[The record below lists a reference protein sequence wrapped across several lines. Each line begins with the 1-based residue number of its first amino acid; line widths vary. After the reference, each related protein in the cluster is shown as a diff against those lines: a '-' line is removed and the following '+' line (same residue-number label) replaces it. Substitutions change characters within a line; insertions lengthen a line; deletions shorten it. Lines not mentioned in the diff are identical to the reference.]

1 VSKRAWFIAGAT
13 SSTLVLLSLVVLFSF
28 RAAIQKLVR
37 HRTEAYLRARFQ
49 SDMEF
54 KDFQVWVRPG
64 VHVVVSG
71 LALRHKG
78 RTDAPPLI
86 EIRKVSFDTS
96 LPGILGEKVSIHSVR
111 LEGLQIH
118 TPPRKPGEKP
128 LISATDEDL
137 AKKYP
142 VAIEEILA
150 DDAILEPLPKDPGK
164 TSHPFFIHHLDLHN
178 FRFDQPA
185 SFHAL
190 LTNPRPQGEIDCA
203 GQFGPWRADEPSV
216 TPVDAKFTFEHADLG
231 TLKGLSG
238 ILSSKGQFKGPLDY
252 LKVEG
257 ETNTPEFALRT
268 TNHPVPLHTDY
279 SAIVD
284 GTNGDVILE
293 KVIATLLNTTLRVR
307 GEVIDLTTQK
317 GRTIRLDAVLQK
329 ARVEDLL
336 RLAVNTDK
344 PAMTGYAKLKAK
356 IDIPEKDEDLI
367 ERMRLD
373 GQFGI
378 SDILFTNS
386 EIQDKIDTLSHKGQ
400 GQPQRGPEG
409 TELSELRGKFTME
422 KGVVKFSKLTFG
434 VEGASL
440 TMAGTYNMNSGK
452 LDFRGKLR
460 LDAKLSQTTTG
471 MKSFFLKAVDPF
483 FRGKDGGTVLP
494 IKITGTKDQ
503 PKYGLDLHDNANKE
517 PAPADSSSK

>member
-1 VSKRAWFIAGAT
+1 MSKRARIIVGMVL
-13 SSTLVLLSLVVLFSF
+13 STLVVLSFVVLFSL
-28 RAAIQKLVR
+28 RGAIQKFVR
-37 HRTEAYLRARFQ
+37 HRTEAYLKARFQ
-49 SDMEF
+49 SDVEF
-54 KDFQVWVRPG
+54 KDFQVWVRSG
-64 VHVVVSG
+64 VHVVVNG
-71 LALRHKG
+71 LTLRHKG
-78 RTDAPPLI
+78 RTDVPPLI
-86 EIRKVSFDTS
+86 EIRRVCFDTS
-96 LPGILGEKVSIHSVR
+96 LPGILGEQFKIHSVR

-128 LISATDEDL
+128 LIGATDEDL

-142 VAIEEILA
+142 FVIDEILA
-150 DDAILEPLPKDPGK
+150 DDAILELLPKDPGK
-164 TSHPFFIHHLDLHN
+164 ASHPFFIHHLDLHN

-190 LTNPRPQGEIDCA
+190 LTNPTPQGEIDSA
-203 GQFGPWRADEPSV
+203 GQFGPWRADEPRV
-216 TPVDAKFTFEHADLG
+216 TPVVAKFTFVHADLG

-238 ILSSKGQFKGPLDY
+238 MLSSKGQFKGPLDY

-257 ETNTPEFALRT
+257 ETDSPDFMLRT
-268 TNHPVPLHTDY
+268 AGHPMALHTDY

-293 KVIATLLNTTLRVR
+293 NVIAVFLNTTLTVR
-307 GEVIDLTTQK
+307 GEVVDLTTQK
-317 GRTIRLDAVLQK
+317 GRTIRLDAVSRK

-336 RLAVNTDK
+336 RVAVNTDR

-367 ERMRLD
+367 ERMLLD
-373 GQFGI
+373 GQFRIG
-378 SDILFTNS
+378 DILFTNN
-386 EIQDKIDTLSHKGQ
+386 EIQDKVDTLSHKGQ
-400 GQPQRGPEG
+400 GQPQRGAEG
-409 TELSELRGKFTME
+409 TELSELRGKFTMKE
-422 KGVVKFSKLTFG
+422 GVVKFSKLTFG

-440 TMAGTYNMNSGK
+440 TMAGTYNMDSGQ

-460 LDAKLSQTTTG
+460 LEAKLSQTATG

-483 FRGKDGGTVLP
+483 FEGKDGGTVLP

-503 PKYGLDLHDNANKE
+503 PKYGFDLHDKANKE
-517 PAPADSSSK
+517 PASAPG

>member
-1 VSKRAWFIAGAT
+1 MSKRAGIIAGAAL
-13 SSTLVLLSLVVLFSF
+13 STLVLSLVVLFSF
-28 RAAIQKLVR
+28 RGAIQNLVR

-49 SDMEF
+49 SDVEF
-54 KDFQVWVRPG
+54 KDFQVWVRPS
-64 VHVVVSG
+64 VHVVVNG
-71 LALRHKG
+71 LALHHKG
-78 RTDAPPLI
+78 RTDVPPLI
-86 EIRKVSFDTS
+86 EIRRVSFDTN
-96 LPGILGEKVSIHSVR
+96 LPGILGEKVNIHSVR

-118 TPPRKPGEKP
+118 TPPRKPGGKP
-128 LISATDEDL
+128 LISATDENL

-190 LTNPRPQGEIDCA
+190 LTNPTPQGEIDCA

-216 TPVDAKFTFEHADLG
+216 TLVDAKFTFDHAALG

-238 ILSSKGQFKGPLDY
+238 TLSSKGQFKGPLDY
-252 LKVEG
+252 LEVEG
-257 ETNTPEFALRT
+257 ETDTPDFALRT
-268 TNHPVPLHTDY
+268 ASHPVALHTDY

-293 KVIATLLNTTLRVR
+293 NVIATFLNTTLMVR
-307 GEVIDLTTQK
+307 GEVVDLTTQK
-317 GRTIRLDAVLQK
+317 GRTIRLDTVLQK

-336 RLAVNTDK
+336 RLTVNTDK
-344 PAMTGYAKLKAK
+344 PAMTGYAKLKTR
-356 IDIPEKDEDLI
+356 IDIPEKKDEDLI

-378 SDILFTNS
+378 GDILFTNS
-386 EIQDKIDTLSHKGQ
+386 EIQDKIDTLSNKGQ
-400 GQPQRGPEG
+400 GQPQRGAEG

-422 KGVVKFSKLTFG
+422 RGVVKFSKLTFG
-434 VEGASL
+434 VEGAAL
-440 TMAGTYNMNSGK
+440 AMAGTYNMDSGQ

-471 MKSFFLKAVDPF
+471 MKSFLLKAVDPF
-483 FRGKDGGTVLP
+483 FKGKDGGTVLP

-503 PKYGLDLHDNANKE
+503 PKYGLDLHDKANKE
-517 PAPADSSSK
+517 PAPARGPSK

>member
-1 VSKRAWFIAGAT
+1 VSKRTWIITGAVL
-13 SSTLVLLSLVVLFSF
+13 STLVLLSLIVLFSF
-28 RAAIQKLVR
+28 HGTIQKLVR
-37 HRTEAYLRARFQ
+37 HRTEAYLKARFQ
-49 SDMEF
+49 SDVEF

-64 VHVVVSG
+64 VHVMVSG
-71 LALRHKG
+71 LTLRHQG
-78 RTDAPPLI
+78 RTDVPPLI

-96 LPGILGEKVSIHSVR
+96 LSGILGEKIRIHGVR
-111 LEGLQIH
+111 LEGLQVH
-118 TPPRKPGEKP
+118 TPPRKAGAKP
-128 LISATDEDL
+128 LIGATDEDL

-142 VAIEEILA
+142 AIIEEIVA

-164 TSHPFFIHHLDLHN
+164 TPRPFLIHHLDLHN

-190 LTNPRPQGEIDCA
+190 LTNPMPRGEVDCA

-216 TPVDAKFTFEHADLG
+216 TPVDAKFTFNRADLG

-252 LKVEG
+252 LEVEG
-257 ETNTPEFALRT
+257 ETDTPDFAWRT
-268 TNHPVPLHTDY
+268 AREPVALHTDY

-284 GTNGDVILE
+284 GTNGDVILK
-293 KVIATLLNTTLRVR
+293 KVVAQFLNTTLTVH
-307 GEVIDLTTQK
+307 GEVVDFTAQK
-317 GRTIRLDAVLQK
+317 GRTIELNVATQK

-336 RLAVNTDK
+336 RLAVNTET
-344 PAMTGYAKLKAK
+344 PAMIGYAKLKTK
-356 IDIPEKDEDLI
+356 IEIPEKDEDLI
-367 ERMRLD
+367 ERMLLD
-373 GQFGI
+373 GQFVIG
-378 SDILFTNS
+378 DILFTNN
-386 EIQDKIDTLSHKGQ
+386 EIQDKINTLSHKGQ
-400 GQPQRGPEG
+400 GQPQRGAEG
-409 TELSELRGKFTME
+409 TELSELHGKFMME

-440 TMAGTYNMNSGK
+440 AMAGTYNMDSGQ

-503 PKYGLDLHDNANKE
+503 PKYGLDLHDKANNE
-517 PAPADSSSK
+517 PAPTPTPSK

>member
-1 VSKRAWFIAGAT
+1 VTKRAWIIAGAAL
-13 SSTLVLLSLVVLFSF
+13 STLVLLSLVVLFSF
-28 RAAIQKLVR
+28 RGAIQKLVR
-37 HRTEAYLRARFQ
+37 HRTEAYLKARFQ
-49 SDMEF
+49 SDVEF
-54 KDFQVWVRPG
+54 KDFQVWLWPG
-64 VHVVVSG
+64 VRVVVNG
-71 LALRHKG
+71 LALRHKA
-78 RTDAPPLI
+78 RTDVPPLI
-86 EIRKVSFDTS
+86 EIRRVSFDTS
-96 LPGILGEKVSIHSVR
+96 LHGILGEQFSIHSVR
-111 LEGLQIH
+111 LDGLQIH
-118 TPPRKPGEKP
+118 TPPRRPGEKP
-128 LISATDEDL
+128 LMSATDEDL

-150 DDAILEPLPKDPGK
+150 DDALLEPLPKDPGK

-190 LTNPRPQGEIDCA
+190 LTNPTPQGEIDCA
-203 GQFGPWRADEPSV
+203 GQFGPWRADEPSA
-216 TPVDAKFTFEHADLG
+216 TPVEAKFTFEHADLG

-252 LKVEG
+252 LEVEG
-257 ETNTPEFALRT
+257 ETDTPDFALRT
-268 TNHPVPLHTDY
+268 ASHPVPLHTDY

-293 KVIATLLNTTLRVR
+293 NVIATFLNTTLTVR
-307 GEVIDLTTQK
+307 GEVIDLSTQK
-317 GRTIRLDAVLQK
+317 GRTIRLDAVSQK

-344 PAMTGYAKLKAK
+344 PAMTGYAKLKTK

-367 ERMRLD
+367 ERMRLG

-378 SDILFTNS
+378 GSILFTNS
-386 EIQDKIDTLSHKGQ
+386 EIQDKIDILSHKGQ
-400 GQPQRGPEG
+400 GQPQRGPGG
-409 TELSELRGKFTME
+409 TELSQLRGKFTME
-422 KGVVKFSKLTFG
+422 KGVVKFCKLTFS

-440 TMAGTYNMNSGK
+440 AMVGTYNVNSGQ

-483 FRGKDGGTVLP
+483 FKGKDGGTVLP
-494 IKITGTKDQ
+494 IKITGTKDN
-503 PKYGLDLHDNANKE
+503 PAFGLDHGG
-517 PAPADSSSK
+517 DSKKNESPSPKKGK

>member
-1 VSKRAWFIAGAT
+1 VSKRAWIIVGAVL
-13 SSTLVLLSLVVLFSF
+13 STLALLSLVFLFSF
-28 RAAIQKLVR
+28 RRAIQKLVR
-37 HRTEAYLRARFQ
+37 HRTEAYLKARFE
-49 SDMEF
+49 SDVEF
-54 KDFQVWVRPG
+54 KDFQVWVGPR
-64 VHVVVSG
+64 VRVVVNG

-78 RTDAPPLI
+78 RTDVPPLI
-86 EIRKVSFDTS
+86 ELRRVSFDTS
-96 LPGILGEKVSIHSVR
+96 LHGILGEKVSIHSVR

-150 DDAILEPLPKDPGK
+150 DDALLEPMPKDPGR

-190 LTNPRPQGEIDCA
+190 LTNPKPQGEVDCA
-203 GQFGPWRADEPSV
+203 GQFGPWRADEPGV
-216 TPVDAKFTFEHADLG
+216 TPVDAKFTFEHADLS

-257 ETNTPEFALRT
+257 ETDTPDFALRT
-268 TNHPVPLHTDY
+268 ASHPMALHTDY

-293 KVIATLLNTTLRVR
+293 NVIATFLNTTLTVR

-317 GRTIRLDAVLQK
+317 GRSIRLDTVLRK

-367 ERMRLD
+367 ERMRLN
-373 GQFGI
+373 GQFGVG
-378 SDILFTNS
+378 DILFTNS
-386 EIQDKIDTLSHKGQ
+386 EIQDKIDTLSNKGQ
-400 GQPQRGPEG
+400 GQPQRGAEG
-409 TELSELRGKFTME
+409 TELSELHGKFMME

-434 VEGASL
+434 VEGAAL
-440 TMAGTYNMNSGK
+440 AMAGTYNMDSGK

-471 MKSFFLKAVDPF
+471 VKSFFLKAVDPF

-494 IKITGTKDQ
+494 IKITGTKDE
-503 PKYGLDLHDNANKE
+503 PKYGLDLHDKANKE
-517 PAPADSSSK
+517 PAPAPSK

>member
-1 VSKRAWFIAGAT
+1 VSRRVWIIAGAALP
-13 SSTLVLLSLVVLFSF
+13 TLVLLALVVLFTF
-28 RAAIQKLVR
+28 RGAIQKLVR
-37 HRTEAYLRARFQ
+37 HRTEAYLKARFQ
-49 SDMEF
+49 SDVEF
-54 KDFQVWVRPG
+54 KDFQVWVGPG
-64 VHVVVSG
+64 VRVVVNG

-78 RTDAPPLI
+78 RTDVPPLI
-86 EIRKVSFDTS
+86 ETRRISFDTS
-96 LPGILGEKVSIHSVR
+96 LHGILGEKVSIHSVR

-118 TPPRKPGEKP
+118 TPPRKPDEKP

-142 VAIEEILA
+142 IAIEEILA
-150 DDAILEPLPKDPGK
+150 DDALLEPLPKNPGK

-190 LTNPRPQGEIDCA
+190 LTNPTPRGEIDCA

-216 TPVDAKFTFEHADLG
+216 TPVEAKFTFEHADLG

-238 ILSSKGQFKGPLDY
+238 ILSSKGRFKGPLDY
-252 LKVEG
+252 LEVEG
-257 ETNTPEFALRT
+257 ETETPDFAMRT
-268 TNHPVPLHTDY
+268 GSHPVPLHTDY

-293 KVIATLLNTTLRVR
+293 NVIATFLNTTLTVR

-317 GRTIRLDAVLQK
+317 GRTVRLDTVLQK
-329 ARVEDLL
+329 GRVEDLL

-344 PAMTGYAKLKAK
+344 PTMTGYAKLKTR

-378 SDILFTNS
+378 GDILFTNS
-386 EIQDKIDTLSHKGQ
+386 EIQDKINTLSHKGQ
-400 GQPQRGPEG
+400 GQPQRGPAG
-409 TELSELRGKFTME
+409 AELSELRGKFTME

-440 TMAGTYNMNSGK
+440 AMAGTYNMDSGQ

-483 FRGKDGGTVLP
+483 FKGRDGGTVLP

-503 PKYGLDLHDNANKE
+503 PKYGLDLHDETNKE
-517 PAPADSSSK
+517 PAPAPAPSK

>member
-1 VSKRAWFIAGAT
+1 MSKRPWIIVGAVL
-13 SSTLVLLSLVVLFSF
+13 STLVLLSLVVLFSF
-28 RAAIQKLVR
+28 RGAIQKFVR
-37 HRTEAYLRARFQ
+37 HRTEAYLKARFQ
-49 SDMEF
+49 SDVEF

-64 VHVVVSG
+64 VHVVVNG
-71 LALRHKG
+71 LTLRHKR
-78 RTDAPPLI
+78 RTDVPPLI
-86 EIRKVSFDTS
+86 EIRRVSFDTS
-96 LPGILGEKVSIHSVR
+96 LPGILGEKFRIHSVR

-142 VAIEEILA
+142 VVIDEIVA
-150 DDAILEPLPKDPGK
+150 DDAILEPLPKDQGK
-164 TSHPFFIHHLDLHN
+164 TLRPFFIHHVDLHN

-190 LTNPRPQGEIDCA
+190 LTNPTPQGEIDSA
-203 GQFGPWRADEPSV
+203 GQFGPWRANEPSV
-216 TPVDAKFTFEHADLG
+216 TPVDAKFKFEHADLG

-257 ETNTPEFALRT
+257 ETDTPDFTLRT
-268 TNHPVPLHTDY
+268 ASHPVPLHTSY

-284 GTNGDVILE
+284 GTNGDVLLE
-293 KVIATLLNTTLRVR
+293 NVIATFLNTALTVR
-307 GEVIDLTTQK
+307 GKVVDLTTQR
-317 GRTIRLDAVLQK
+317 GRTIRLDAVSQK

-336 RLAVNTDK
+336 RLAANTDK
-344 PAMTGYAKLKAK
+344 PAMTGYAKLKTN

-378 SDILFTNS
+378 GDILFTNS
-386 EIQDKIDTLSHKGQ
+386 KIQDKIDTLSHKGQ

-440 TMAGTYNMNSGK
+440 AMAGTYNMDSGQ

-483 FRGKDGGTVLP
+483 FKGKDGGTVLP

-503 PKYGLDLHDNANKE
+503 PKYGLDLHDKANKE
-517 PAPADSSSK
+517 AAPALGPSK

>member
-1 VSKRAWFIAGAT
+1 MAGWAL
-13 SSTLVLLSLVVLFSF
+13 STLVLLSLVALFSF
-28 RAAIQKLVR
+28 RGAIQKLVR
-37 HRTEAYLRARFQ
+37 HRTEAYLKARFQ
-49 SDMEF
+49 SDVEF
-54 KDFQVWVRPG
+54 KDFQVWTWPG
-64 VHVVVSG
+64 VHVVVNG
-71 LALRHKG
+71 LTLRHKA
-78 RTDAPPLI
+78 RTNVPPLI
-86 EIRKVSFDTS
+86 EIRRVSFDTS
-96 LPGILGEKVSIHSVR
+96 LHGILGEKFSIHSVR
-111 LEGLQIH
+111 LDGLQIH
-118 TPPRKPGEKP
+118 TPPRKPDEKP
-128 LISATDEDL
+128 LISASNEDL

-150 DDAILEPLPKDPGK
+150 DDAILEPLPKEPGK

-190 LTNPRPQGEIDCA
+190 LTNPIPAGEIDCA

-216 TPVDAKFTFEHADLG
+216 TPVEAKFTFEHADLA

-252 LKVEG
+252 LEVEG
-257 ETNTPEFALRT
+257 ETDTPDFALRT
-268 TNHPVPLHTDY
+268 ASHPVPLHTDY
-279 SAIVD
+279 AAIVD

-293 KVIATLLNTTLRVR
+293 NVIATFLNTTLTVR
-307 GEVIDLTTQK
+307 GKVINLTTQK
-317 GRTIRLDAVLQK
+317 GRTVRLDVVSQK

-344 PAMTGYAKLKAK
+344 PAMTGHAKLKTK

-367 ERMRLD
+367 ERMRLG

-378 SDILFTNS
+378 GGVLFTNS
-386 EIQDKIDTLSHKGQ
+386 KIQDKIDTLSHKGQ
-400 GQPQRGPEG
+400 GQPQQGPEG
-409 TELSELRGKFTME
+409 NEPSELRGKFTME

-440 TMAGTYNMNSGK
+440 VLAGTYNMDSGQ

-483 FRGKDGGTVLP
+483 FKGRDGGTVLP

-503 PKYGLDLHDNANKE
+503 PKYELDLHDKANKE
-517 PAPADSSSK
+517 PAPVPARSTE

>member
-1 VSKRAWFIAGAT
+1 VSKRAWIIVGAVL
-13 SSTLVLLSLVVLFSF
+13 SVLVLLPLVVLFSF
-28 RAAIQKLVR
+28 RGAIQKFVR
-37 HRTEAYLRARFQ
+37 HRTEVYLKARFQ
-49 SDMEF
+49 SDVEF
-54 KDFQVWVRPG
+54 KDFQVWMRPG
-64 VHVVVSG
+64 VHVVVDG
-71 LALRHKG
+71 LTLRHEG
-78 RTDAPPLI
+78 RTDVPPLI
-86 EIRKVSFDTS
+86 EIRRASFDTS
-96 LPGILGEKVSIHSVR
+96 LPGILGEKFRIHRVR

-118 TPPRKPGEKP
+118 TPPRKTGEKP

-142 VAIEEILA
+142 VIIEEILA
-150 DDAILEPLPKDPGK
+150 DDAILEPLPKDRGK
-164 TSHPFFIHHLDLHN
+164 PPRPFFIHHVDLHN

-185 SFHAL
+185 AFHAL
-190 LTNPRPQGEIDCA
+190 LTNPTPQGEIDCT
-203 GQFGPWRADEPSV
+203 GQFGPWHADEPRS

-252 LKVEG
+252 LKVKG
-257 ETNTPEFALRT
+257 ETETPNFTLRT
-268 TNHPVPLHTDY
+268 AGHPVALHTEY

-284 GTNGDVILE
+284 GTTGDVILE
-293 KVIATLLNTTLRVR
+293 NVIAMFMNTTLTVR
-307 GEVIDLTTQK
+307 GEVVDLTTQK
-317 GRTIRLDAVLQK
+317 GRTIRLDAASRK

-336 RLAVNTDK
+336 RLAVNTDR
-344 PAMTGYAKLKAK
+344 PAMSGTAKLQAK

-367 ERMRLD
+367 ERMLLE

-378 SDILFTNS
+378 GDIQFTNN

-400 GQPQRGPEG
+400 GQPQRGAEG
-409 TELSELRGKFTME
+409 TELSELLGKFTMK
-422 KGVVKFSKLTFG
+422 KGVVEFSKLTFG

-440 TMAGTYNMNSGK
+440 AMAGTYNMDSGQ

-460 LDAKLSQTTTG
+460 LDAKLSKTTTG

-483 FRGKDGGTVLP
+483 FKGKDGGTVLP

-503 PKYGLDLHDNANKE
+503 PKYGLDLHDKANKE
-517 PAPADSSSK
+517 PAPAPGK